1 MRKNINIKIVVVSKD
16 VEILTTAL
24 REYAE
29 RHPKP
34 ACHAMEAES
43 LADLIEYQAYGAD
56 KK

>member
-1 MRKNINIKIVVVSKD
+1 MSKSINIKIVVVSKD

-43 LADLIEYQAYGAD
+43 LADLIEYQAYGTD

>member
-1 MRKNINIKIVVVSKD
+1 MSRYINIEIAIVPKD

-43 LADLIEYQAYGAD
+43 LADLIEYQAYGTD

>member
-1 MRKNINIKIVVVSKD
+1 MSRYINIEIAIVPKD

-24 REYAE
+24 REYAK

>member
-1 MRKNINIKIVVVSKD
+1 MSRYINIEIAIVPKD

-34 ACHAMEAES
+34 ACHAREAES
-43 LADLIEYQAYGAD
+43 LADLIEYQAYGTD